1 MQDIF
6 VTKIGMMQAWNTA
19 GKRIAVTRCRALA
32 NLVVSAKELPDKPGT
47 FALTLGCGKK
57 TLRNMKKPLRVQLA
71 KSGFSVGAQF
81 LRETNFL
88 TNETTVA
95 PTAGSS
101 ISAIDVLAVGDVVK
115 VQGTSKGKGFTGAVK
130 RYGFHGGPKTHGQ
143 SDRTRAVGS
152 IGAGTTPGRVYKGKR
167 MPGHAGVETVT
178 IAGLVIVY
186 VNPEEQE
193 IWLSGPVPG
202 AIRSQLRIRKQN
214 VQKEVLLDF
223 AASGISEPVVLQ
235 QPEPVT
241 EPAEPAEATE
251 TTEVTA

>member
-1 MQDIF
+1 
-6 VTKIGMMQAWNTA
+6 
-19 GKRIAVTRCRALA
+19 
-32 NLVVSAKELPDKPGT
+32 
-47 FALTLGCGKK
+47 
-57 TLRNMKKPLRVQLA
+57 
-71 KSGFSVGAQF
+71 
-81 LRETNFL
+81 
-88 TNETTVA
+88 
-95 PTAGSS
+95 
-101 ISAIDVLAVGDVVK
+101 
-115 VQGTSKGKGFTGAVK
+115 
-130 RYGFHGGPKTHGQ
+130 
-143 SDRTRAVGS
+143 
-152 IGAGTTPGRVYKGKR
+152 